1 MIIIHTDTEVLG
13 ARLEERVLLGLGAF
27 AGAEGSGG
35 GLLTGGLGLGRLV
48 IETRSHQCHAWRDSR
63 RSPGALALAHKGT
76 SPALYACHSQ
86 RLDACSIAMIPMC

>member
-13 ARLEERVLLGLGAF
+13 AGLEERVLLGLGAF

-48 IETRSHQCHAWRDSR
+48 IETD
-63 RSPGALALAHKGT
+63 T
-76 SPALYACHSQ
+76 
-86 RLDACSIAMIPMC
+86 